1 MPFHAC
7 GSVVLPV
14 ARSREGRLASVGRSV
29 GQVAVRAESN
39 YPKLNKEL
47 LRRDDP
53 RRCLL
58 ADETRA
64 RARARAR
71 ASCETGCNGVQRA
84 AVSPAFPSHWPF
96 GSCSETAS
104 PLFSALGLNYSDH
117 PAALRDFH
125 EQSPRTLMPEFLRIS
140 HSISDFICGWIF
152 VVVWNSWIGTLNITS
167 T

>member
-1 MPFHAC
+1 MYVRMYLKKKNTKGVRTDEHPLAAVDDHVHANARRSLRNWPKMPFHAC

-64 RARARAR
+64 RARARA
-71 ASCETGCNGVQRA
+71 SCETGCNGVQRA
-84 AVSPAFPSHWPF
+84 AVSPAFPSH
-96 GSCSETAS
+96 
-104 PLFSALGLNYSDH
+104 
-117 PAALRDFH
+117 
-125 EQSPRTLMPEFLRIS
+125 
-140 HSISDFICGWIF
+140 
-152 VVVWNSWIGTLNITS
+152 
-167 T
+167 